1 MSENSKFTKREWV
14 HLIITISIIESF
26 IFWVSFQFSGN
37 SSALGYVSFAGTL
50 ISIILAVLAIGY
62 TYGESQQQKNSSST
76 LANQLESLVK
86 IKDKLEMHTDALE
99 DIKHVKDSMLN
110 FSNQIDNHFKEN
122 RQNIDFLKSNVNSL
136 AQNMSNQP
144 TKQTSSINY
153 FVSAKNYNN
162 LQHFLYFLI
171 AALFL
176 EREFKKE
183 THLTFE
189 ELHTLLNELNIDYG
203 AIFVTRDYVVGGC
216 IVTINTL
223 ALTNSFNYEAKYISP
238 ELIDFF
244 RFCAINIKNIEV
256 TEYNREKFSLMS
268 TAVLNLEI
276 LRAQ

>member
-171 AALFL
+171 TALFL

-203 AIFVTRDYVVGGC
+203 AIFVTRDYVVGSC

-223 ALTNSFNYEAKYISP
+223 ALTNSFNYAAKYISP

-268 TAVLNLEI
+268 AAVLNLEI